1 MDDFGRYLGEPGTK
15 SVVWELARKSGEEK
29 WLARADGGIDGFD
42 SEKEVIDA
50 AVVDPSGV
58 PSWDAW
64 LVLCDIAST
73 PFTLLLVSRE
83 PTEPGVIFPFEAWR
97 K

>member
-83 PTEPGVIFPFEAWR
+83 PTEPGMVFPFET
-97 K
+97 